1 MSFILTDE
9 MLLLAS
15 RVLKGLEV
23 SPKDMERNLE
33 LSQGAVLAERI
44 VNMLVEKGVARQDAY
59 DKVRK
64 VSVRSSTQ
72 VSLSAKRFKRQLR
85 FQETNA
91 QEIKELLTTAT
102 ISESLH
108 NSSTWLSMSKG
119 LRGGHISLK
128 SKS

>member
-9 MLLLAS
+9 ILLLAS

-33 LSQGAVLAERI
+33 SSQGAILAERI

-64 VSVRSSTQ
+64 VSVRSLDSGVPFSKAIQ
-72 VSLSAKRFKRQLR
+72 EDNFVSKRLTLK
-85 FQETNA
+85 
-91 QEIKELLTTAT
+91 EIKEALDYRNYLGVTSQLINMA
-102 ISESLH
+102 
-108 NSSTWLSMSKG
+108 
-119 LRGGHISLK
+119 LK
-128 SKS
+128 E